1 MQAEY
6 WQSCLVAGSVPYI
19 ENSEVEES
27 RLQQEAGSGR
37 GILFGRLT
45 DKRKHFEWQKV
56 TEAVDS
62 LCSEL
67 QTLDRIK
74 KKSGLILNTSACEPQ
89 AGQKEPPRSK
99 TDQRVA
105 AYWYRGRYVISR
117 ITWCKSYFTPTIL
130 NLKCTKNSLF
140 QK

>member
-27 RLQQEAGSGR
+27 RLRQEAGSRR

-45 DKRKHFEWQKV
+45 DKRKHVEWQKV

-67 QTLDRIK
+67 QTLERIQK
-74 KKSGLILNTSACEPQ
+74 RKSGLILITVPRSTSAC
-89 AGQKEPPRSK
+89 QKEPPLSK
-99 TDQRVA
+99 TDHRVA
-105 AYWYRGRYVISR
+105 AYRHQGRYALYR
-117 ITWCKSYFTPTIL
+117 L
-130 NLKCTKNSLF
+130 
-140 QK
+140 